1 MTPSHE
7 SADPSV
13 VAGKMALLP
22 IKKPDGTTHNDIR
35 EK

>member
-7 SADPSV
+7 SADLSV
-13 VAGKMALLP
+13 VAGKMASLL
-22 IKKPDGTTHNDIR
+22 IKKPDGTTDNDIR